1 MSELIQLPALDGSMI
16 SFVDRVV
23 GSGQKKDCYL
33 SGDGQYVVLWYREAI
48 SQLELA
54 RLQEIVGRYREQLFD
69 GPAAA
74 YWSQLMCWPDRIVRY
89 QDRVGITAPRYDR
102 SFFFE
107 HGSLQQNGE
116 RRCSHRQA

>member
-1 MSELIQLPALDGSMI
+1 MAGCIHPWPSRRSHVGVAACAGSGPMSELIQLPALDGSMI

-74 YWSQLMCWPDRIVRY
+74 YW
-89 QDRVGITAPRYDR
+89 
-102 SFFFE
+102 
-107 HGSLQQNGE
+107 
-116 RRCSHRQA
+116 